1 MIIQGIAKSTSV
13 FLAALVCAVAIAG
26 VGRGAA
32 QDQSPPPPQDQS
44 RPDQA
49 PVDAAS
55 YAKMSRD
62 QLGPRARSVR
72 FIPMTRGRKWNRNA
86 LQFLFEGG
94 AQCTA
99 PEEGTYA
106 L

>member
-1 MIIQGIAKSTSV
+1 MIIQGIAKSASV

-49 PVDAAS
+49 PV
-55 YAKMSRD
+55 
-62 QLGPRARSVR
+62 
-72 FIPMTRGRKWNRNA
+72 IPMTRGTKWNRNA

-94 AQCTA
+94 AQCAA
-99 PEEGTYA
+99 PQEGTYA

>member
-1 MIIQGIAKSTSV
+1 MIVQGIAKSASV
-13 FLAALVCAVAIAG
+13 FLAALVCAVAVVG

-49 PVDAAS
+49 PV
-55 YAKMSRD
+55 
-62 QLGPRARSVR
+62 
-72 FIPMTRGRKWNRNA
+72 IPMTRGRKWNRNA

-94 AQCTA
+94 ANAQR
-99 PEEGTYA
+99 PQEGTYA